1 MDIRNIRHMSAVTGQ
16 RLENAPQAGQVALL
30 YAGVTMGLHALVTA
44 IDWILSQQV
53 NASGGLSNLG
63 TRSVFQAIQTMLPL
77 VLPLIT
83 MCLDVGYLAAML
95 RVARR
100 QFVSPQT
107 LRLGFD
113 RFWVLLRLTVIRGAI
128 FTAIGFGCMYIGI
141 SIYLMTPLAQP
152 LKELMIPLL
161 QDQSLLSGGLAIDE
175 ATYNQLVSA
184 MTPALLIS
192 GGIFLVG
199 TAPVLFQYRMAEYV
213 VVDKPAGMLIHPSRS
228 QFTDTLANFVA
239 GYYQKTGQAAAFHPV
254 TRLDRDTFGVVLLG
268 KNSHI
273 HALLSQNPLEK
284 TYEAL
289 VYGAPVREEGVIDA
303 PIARRP
309 LPSLLRQVSPE
320 GKPSLTRYRVLSRQ
334 EKTAVLA
341 LTPVT
346 GRTHQL
352 RVHCAYMGFPIVG
365 DPQYGSPES
374 QAFSKE
380 MGAATQLLCA
390 KTLRFSHPITK
401 TPMEI
406 VSTYTIP

>member
-1 MDIRNIRHMSAVTGQ
+1 MQLTHIARRSGRLSSFLREEMEMSAGLMN
-16 RLENAPQAGQVALL
+16 RLKWQDRLFVNGVPRHTDYPVAPGDVITVPLEEPEPSYPAQEGSLTIL
-30 YAGVTMGLHALVTA
+30 YEDEH
-44 IDWILSQQV
+44 IL
-53 NASGGLSNLG
+53 A
-63 TRSVFQAIQTMLPL
+63 
-77 VLPLIT
+77 
-83 MCLDVGYLAAML
+83 
-95 RVARR
+95 
-100 QFVSPQT
+100 
-107 LRLGFD
+107 
-113 RFWVLLRLTVIRGAI
+113 
-128 FTAIGFGCMYIGI
+128 
-141 SIYLMTPLAQP
+141 
-152 LKELMIPLL
+152 
-161 QDQSLLSGGLAIDE
+161 
-175 ATYNQLVSA
+175 
-184 MTPALLIS
+184 
-192 GGIFLVG
+192 
-199 TAPVLFQYRMAEYV
+199 
-213 VVDKPAGMLIHPSRS
+213 VDKPAGMLIHPSRS

-254 TRLDRDTFGVVLLG
+254 TRLDRDTFGAVLLG

-289 VYGAPVREEGVIDA
+289 VYGAPTQAEGVIDA

-406 VSTYTIP
+406 TSTYTIP

>member
-1 MDIRNIRHMSAVTGQ
+1 MQLTHIARRSGRLSSFLREEMEMSAGLMN
-16 RLENAPQAGQVALL
+16 RLKWQDKLFVNGVPRHTDYPVAPGDVITVPLEEPEPQYPAQEGSLTIL
-30 YAGVTMGLHALVTA
+30 YEDEH
-44 IDWILSQQV
+44 IL
-53 NASGGLSNLG
+53 A
-63 TRSVFQAIQTMLPL
+63 
-77 VLPLIT
+77 
-83 MCLDVGYLAAML
+83 
-95 RVARR
+95 
-100 QFVSPQT
+100 
-107 LRLGFD
+107 
-113 RFWVLLRLTVIRGAI
+113 
-128 FTAIGFGCMYIGI
+128 
-141 SIYLMTPLAQP
+141 
-152 LKELMIPLL
+152 
-161 QDQSLLSGGLAIDE
+161 
-175 ATYNQLVSA
+175 
-184 MTPALLIS
+184 
-192 GGIFLVG
+192 
-199 TAPVLFQYRMAEYV
+199 
-213 VVDKPAGMLIHPSRS
+213 VDKPAGMLIHPSRS

-254 TRLDRDTFGVVLLG
+254 TRLDRDTFGAVLLG
-268 KNSHI
+268 KNSHT

-289 VYGAPVREEGVIDA
+289 VYGAPTQAEGVIDA

-341 LTPVT
+341 LTPIT

-406 VSTYTIP
+406 TSTYTIP

>member
-1 MDIRNIRHMSAVTGQ
+1 MQLTHIAQRSGRLSSFLREEMEMSAGLMN
-16 RLENAPQAGQVALL
+16 RLKWQDKLYVNGVPQHTDYPVAPGDVITVPLEEPEPQYPAQEGSLTIL
-30 YAGVTMGLHALVTA
+30 YEDEH
-44 IDWILSQQV
+44 IL
-53 NASGGLSNLG
+53 A
-63 TRSVFQAIQTMLPL
+63 
-77 VLPLIT
+77 
-83 MCLDVGYLAAML
+83 
-95 RVARR
+95 
-100 QFVSPQT
+100 
-107 LRLGFD
+107 
-113 RFWVLLRLTVIRGAI
+113 
-128 FTAIGFGCMYIGI
+128 
-141 SIYLMTPLAQP
+141 
-152 LKELMIPLL
+152 
-161 QDQSLLSGGLAIDE
+161 
-175 ATYNQLVSA
+175 
-184 MTPALLIS
+184 
-192 GGIFLVG
+192 
-199 TAPVLFQYRMAEYV
+199 
-213 VVDKPAGMLIHPSRS
+213 VDKPAGMLIHPSRS

-289 VYGAPVREEGVIDA
+289 VYGAPPREEGVIDA

-309 LPSLLRQVSPE
+309 LPSLLRQVAPE

-401 TPMEI
+401 KPVEI